1 MKRVELEDFLDLQEI
16 KQQKEAL
23 ARTTEAMAP
32 WTFGIGPCKLE
43 EPRSELPS
51 KVQQKGNGSLSKAP
65 HPHSTTN

>member
-23 ARTTEAMAP
+23 ARTTETMTP
-32 WTFGIGPCKLE
+32 WTFGVGPCKLE

-51 KVQQKGNGSLSKAP
+51 KVQQKGNGRLSKAS
-65 HPHSTTN
+65 HPDPTAN